1 MKIEEAGKILNRM
14 YLEAPEKEKALSVHL
29 FGIKFA
35 DQIRNMPSQEIAI
48 RAGLTKS
55 YGSEIRKGVNLSKY
69 VELKK
74 V

>member
-1 MKIEEAGKILNRM
+1 MKIEDAAKILKEM
-14 YLEAPEKEKALSVHL
+14 YGKAPAKEKALSVHL

-35 DQIRNMPSQEIAI
+35 DQIQNMPSQEIAI

-69 VELKK
+69 VELKN